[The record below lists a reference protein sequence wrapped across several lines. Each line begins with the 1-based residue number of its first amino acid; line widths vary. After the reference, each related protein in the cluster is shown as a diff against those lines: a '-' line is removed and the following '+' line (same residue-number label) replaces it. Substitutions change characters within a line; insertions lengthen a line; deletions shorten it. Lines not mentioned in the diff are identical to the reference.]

1 MKMTSTFDNTL
12 TGRITGLAAQL
23 ILEISILT
31 ASTVHAAKVV
41 AIDPP
46 YGVKGS
52 TVVAEGTSWTFTTNT
67 VTADSGN
74 NRIATIRTPPHNRD
88 YYFQANP
95 GTLDTTVYRYAQV
108 FYSLNSNFVS
118 SVHELYLQTSAQSPL
133 AKVQSFL
140 NSTLIPSTSGSHSF
154 IIDLLDGTTSIG
166 TNGYSGNL
174 TLFRYDFFNNDSGDD
189 GKALTLDRIV
199 FASGLI
205 ADPDRDDTVRLFD
218 NFNTSNG
225 SATNDLATRQ
235 SGTLAP
241 ESYDAGLTISSGMLP
256 VGSGGDIACNADVKA
271 NIKDTQVDGFKL
283 SFDAAYTGGAGQWS
297 SPYLSTHPPS
307 PDERA
312 ASKFGILIYQ
322 NGTIEAYGTVNKS
335 AGPAALTN
343 LLGSWNVTA
352 TNNFALVTTP
362 ATATN
367 GTYNVFINGTKAIS
381 DVSYTIGTGGTNG
394 EVNWQVRN
402 PSGGGAKFDNLYA
415 STFVIPPSGTVLIIR

>member
-1 MKMTSTFDNTL
+1 MKMTSAFDNTL

-23 ILEISILT
+23 ILAISILT

-189 GKALTLDRIV
+189 GKALTL
-199 FASGLI
+199 
-205 ADPDRDDTVRLFD
+205 
-218 NFNTSNG
+218 
-225 SATNDLATRQ
+225 
-235 SGTLAP
+235 
-241 ESYDAGLTISSGMLP
+241 
-256 VGSGGDIACNADVKA
+256 
-271 NIKDTQVDGFKL
+271 KDTQVDGFKL

-335 AGPAALTN
+335 AGPAALTT
-343 LLGSWNVTA
+343 LLGSWSVSA
-352 TNNFALVTTP
+352 TNNYRLVTAP

-367 GTYNVFINGTKAIS
+367 GTYDVLINGTEAIS
-381 DVSYTIGTGGTNG
+381 DVAYTIGTGGTNG